1 MATVGPVNRK
11 NFLGKGMKFPFG
23 FTQRTGGVYKGTSTE
38 ESEDIQHIEQS
49 LRQILGTV
57 VGSRVIRRDFGSLM
71 ASIVFDPN
79 DVTLDVRLDY
89 IIRRAIE
96 TWEPRVIIGPITT
109 DRTEWQDGRLY
120 INVEFTII
128 KTNVASNMVFSWFL
142 SPEERKTWVTPGR

>member
-96 TWEPRVIIGPITT
+96 TWEPRVIIGPDATVA
-109 DRTEWQDGRLY
+109 
-120 INVEFTII
+120 VE
-128 KTNVASNMVFSWFL
+128 VGL
-142 SPEERKTWVTPGR
+142 

>member
-11 NFLGKGMKFPFG
+11 SFLGKGMKFPFG

-57 VGSRVIRRDFGSLM
+57 VGSRVIRRDFGSLL

-120 INVEFTII
+120 INIEFTII
-128 KTNVASNMVFSWFL
+128 KINSVNNLVFDWFL
-142 SPEERKTWVTPGR
+142 TPEERKTYVTPGR

>member
-57 VGSRVIRRDFGSLM
+57 VGSRVIRRDFGSLL

-109 DRTEWQDGRLY
+109 DRTEWQDGRIY
-120 INVEFTII
+120 IDIAFTII